1 MTLNQ
6 MIESDFITDMINQE
20 NRDLAG
26 AGKYLWSVKDVKAMA
41 SFITDFNKQ

>member
-6 MIESDFITDMINQE
+6 MIQSDFITEMINQE

-26 AGKYLWSVKDVKAMA
+26 AGWTIKEVRAMA
-41 SFITDFNKQ
+41 QFITDVNN